1 MVRDSSR
8 GGLDRLDHPPVAD
21 EVARVRSFNRT
32 VTQRVGAL
40 EDDYLSR
47 HRSLGASRLLW
58 EIDSAPAP
66 TDVRDLRTRL
76 GLDSGYVSRL
86 LGLLRDEGLVEVET
100 DPSDQRVRVVRT
112 TEAGRAERE
121 VLDKVSDELAGSL
134 LEPLPAE
141 DRARLVEAMRTVERL
156 LVRGM
161 VRIAPVDPRSPES
174 LLALRAYFAEID
186 ARFPH
191 GFDPGISLVAADDE
205 LTGDRGVLLVAR
217 LHDEVVAAGGVK
229 TPKDEPALLK
239 RMWVSSRVRGL
250 GLGRML
256 LTALEDEAR
265 RRGATLVRLDTNRV
279 LTEAIALYR
288 SAGYVEV
295 EDFNGEPFADAW
307 FAKEI

>member
-1 MVRDSSR
+1 MPKWGERE
-8 GGLDRLDHPPVAD
+8 

-47 HRSLGASRLLW
+47 HRSLGACRLLW

-86 LGLLRDEGLVEVET
+86 LGLLRDEGLVEVDA

-112 TEAGRAERE
+112 TEAGRAERR
-121 VLDKVSDELAGSL
+121 VLDKVSDELAASL
-134 LEPLPAE
+134 LEPLSTE
-141 DRARLVEAMRTVERL
+141 DRATLVDAMRTVERL
-156 LVRGM
+156 LVRGL
-161 VRIAPVDPRSPES
+161 VRIAPADPRSPES

-191 GFDPGISLVAADDE
+191 GFDPGTSLVAADDE
-205 LTGDRGVLLVAR
+205 LTGGRGVLLVAR

-229 TPKDEPALLK
+229 TPAGEPALLK

-250 GLGRML
+250 GVGRML

-288 SAGYVEV
+288 SAGYAEV

-307 FAKEI
+307 FAKEL